1 MFWLIFMMFKWT
13 IKLCVLLVMLEVW
26 LLWAIVALP
35 VALIASATGHDRT
48 ARQWQ
53 RSLRW
58 RWRF

>member
-1 MFWLIFMMFKWT
+1 MFGLIYLFCKISIRLFIWS
-13 IKLCVLLVMLEVW
+13 VLLSAWLML
-26 LLWAIVALP
+26 AMIALP
-35 VALIASATGHDRT
+35 TALIASATGHDYA